1 MIAMGLLEGEE
12 RSQSASD
19 CGSTAR
25 IMSESSSSCLNAAFI
40 HHPKIARY
48 LAASNDVDI
57 NATSCSLTPSSD
69 DCIAAN
75 TPYVAMTPV
84 KLRILFPIIPH
95 ALRTSIN
102 LFNAR
107 LARIDS
113 NNAIGEINVP
123 INPDGSDNFN
133 TKLLIRGEY
142 LVASRMSTDQDSTS
156 TTVGRIDFKLVE
168 EGQEHMCL
176 VYLLKDD

>member
-1 MIAMGLLEGEE
+1 MGLLEGDE

-19 CGSTAR
+19 FGNNDR

-48 LAASNDVDI
+48 LAASKDIDI
-57 NATSCSLTPSSD
+57 NATSCSLTFSSD
-69 DCIAAN
+69 GCMAN

-84 KLRILFPIIPH
+84 RLRILFPIIPH

-113 NNAIGEINVP
+113 NNAIGEMNVP
-123 INPDGSDNFN
+123 IIPDGSDNFN
-133 TKLLIRGEY
+133 TMSFIRGEY
-142 LVASRMSTDQDSTS
+142 LVASTTITDQDSTS
-156 TTVGRIDFKLVE
+156 ITVGRIDFKLVE
-168 EGQEHMCL
+168 EGHEHICL